1 MYMEQGGLTLPSHS
15 YYINSDAASKEKVKA
30 LHTLVSTVLRLLGHA
45 DDESEAAAESVVQVE
60 TEIAK
65 IFLSHAQERK
75 ANSLPPLSFKQVA
88 KGMSTHTHT
97 HTHTHSDTHTHT
109 HTHTLS
115 NRWPRA
121 CLHTHTLLVM

>member
-1 MYMEQGGLTLPSHS
+1 MEQGGLTLPSHS
-15 YYINSDAASKEKVKA
+15 YYINSDAASKEKVQA

-75 ANSLPPLSFKQVA
+75 ANSLPPLSFKQV
-88 KGMSTHTHT
+88 
-97 HTHTHSDTHTHT
+97 
-109 HTHTLS
+109 
-115 NRWPRA
+115 
-121 CLHTHTLLVM
+121 